1 MKIFVGNLSY
11 FCGRDELERFFSP
24 CGEIENI
31 HVCKSNSGDT
41 MHFAFVTFVN
51 TDDAEKAISSL
62 NNSLFMG
69 RNIWYGPLLICNY

>member
-1 MKIFVGNLSY
+1 
-11 FCGRDELERFFSP
+11 
-24 CGEIENI
+24 
-31 HVCKSNSGDT
+31 

-69 RNIWYGPLLICNY
+69 RNIWYGPLVICND